1 MGAYYLALHPNY
13 RTSHQGNSGRRQ
25 RRSVNSHVGSSG
37 KVAII
42 LIDILSPRA
51 THLTSKLNSMVDLL
65 VIFGSLAIFLY
76 GLFDCARTVQESVRS
91 LPKWAWLLIIIFFS
105 PFGSIGWFVFGRPKT
120 VLNSRPRRRPGTVI
134 PPDDNPEFLKRL

>member
-1 MGAYYLALHPNY
+1 
-13 RTSHQGNSGRRQ
+13 
-25 RRSVNSHVGSSG
+25 
-37 KVAII
+37 
-42 LIDILSPRA
+42 
-51 THLTSKLNSMVDLL
+51 MVDLL

-120 VLNSRPRRRPGTVI
+120 VLNGRPRRRPGTII